1 MRSAAVL
8 KNWALLMFAFV
19 FAGCGHTFIG
29 FVSNPG
35 GARSVSGTVTIV
47 QFGTMDDGHG
57 TIITFTGVTFVQNS
71 TASTV
76 NFCGDQ
82 RKQFPINRFARADFT
97 DGILCS
103 MLHTVTLGTG

>member
-1 MRSAAVL
+1 MRVAATP
-8 KNWALLMFAFV
+8 KKPALLLLAFL
-19 FAGCGHTFIG
+19 FSGCGHTFIG

-47 QFGTMDDGHG
+47 QFGTMNDGHG
-57 TIITFTGVTFVQNS
+57 NIITFTGVTFVQSS

-82 RKQFPINRFARADFT
+82 RNQFPINRFVRADFT
-97 DGILCS
+97 DGIFCS
-103 MLHTVTLGTG
+103 TLHTVTLGAG